1 MALYQQRF
9 SRMADASLTLIVVSV
24 LISILTRIRLATV
37 PLAMAAILA
46 CYAAYATADRIGD
59 VMDGTEG

>member
-1 MALYQQRF
+1 
-9 SRMADASLTLIVVSV
+9 MADASLTLIVVSV